1 MANRAQR
8 ENLIKG
14 LEEADRIE
22 HEIDAKDL
30 AEDGQRLDKIAE
42 QLGAPEDEA
51 S

>member
-1 MANRAQR
+1 MANKAQR
-8 ENLIKG
+8 EGLVKG

-42 QLGAPEDEA
+42 QLGTPGPEAP
-51 S
+51 